1 MESEPKK
8 PRRGVATPRSSSG
21 NLHAAKNGSANGT
34 LTTPSA
40 NKALVVSPVAPI
52 TLSSIVSAR
61 LRLEGNIANV
71 TCRESRALSAV
82 CGCIIFT
89 KREYLQQT
97 GSFKERGACNALMLL
112 TLQQRAKG
120 VIAASAGNHALALAF
135 HGNRLGI
142 AVTVVMPVF
151 APMIKQARCRQQGA
165 RVILSGN
172 DIAEAKNHAMTLV
185 ESEGLSY
192 VHGFD
197 GPEVIAGQGTIGLE
211 LIEQIPDLDAIV
223 CPIGGGGLI
232 AGVALAVKETSRA
245 CA

>member
-8 PRRGVATPRSSSG
+8 PRRGVPTPRSSSA
-21 NLHAAKNGSANGT
+21 NLHAAKNGSAAGT
-34 LTTPSA
+34 LTTPSLK
-40 NKALVVSPVAPI
+40 KALVVSPASAI

-61 LRLEGNIANV
+61 LRLEGNIMNV

-82 CGCIIFT
+82 CGCTIFT

-97 GSFKERGACNALMLL
+97 GSFKERGACNAMMLL
-112 TLQQRAKG
+112 TLEQRAKG

-197 GPEVIAGQGTIGLE
+197 GPEV
-211 LIEQIPDLDAIV
+211 
-223 CPIGGGGLI
+223 C
-232 AGVALAVKETSRA
+232 
-245 CA
+245 

>member
-8 PRRGVATPRSSSG
+8 SRRGVATPRSSSA
-21 NLHAAKNGSANGT
+21 NLHAGAKNGAANAAAGT

-40 NKALVVSPVAPI
+40 KKALVVSPASSI

-82 CGCIIFT
+82 CGCTIFT

-112 TLQQRAKG
+112 TLEQRAKG

-135 HGNRLGI
+135 HGNRLGV

-185 ESEGLSY
+185 ESECLTY

-197 GPEVIAGQGTIGLE
+197 GPEVCSTW
-211 LIEQIPDLDAIV
+211 
-223 CPIGGGGLI
+223 
-232 AGVALAVKETSRA
+232 VALLKASS
-245 CA
+245 